1 MDLHFERID
10 SRIDW
15 MVGPRLLFFQEIS
28 KLKCVALDAQ
38 TICKLLSNKLELKM
52 CSGRRRAY
60 EHDRHLSKSHF
71 RLHKSISVIPFCNLV
86 LLSGERRE
94 RERASPESRQTLRH
108 FGEFS
113 FPIRYVMASFRTK
126 SWRKFCFVSFSDRE
140 ERNSNAE
147 SEQILE
153 FLLEIS
159 FCPNR
164 ARIANKVCIHN
175 LMGRRPSMANVNG
188 EAPDSLVR
196 HSCVSGYFNQYD
208 SFAAVLLCWPEPN
221 YLSLCIFIHWFRNGY
236 GLRTA
241 HAAHKWKAKCVTRHR
256 FPFETATQRR
266 SNRTRCRTKSRINA
280 NKIE

>member
-15 MVGPRLLFFQEIS
+15 MVGPRLLFFREIS

-52 CSGRRRAY
+52 YSGRRRAY

-94 RERASPESRQTLRH
+94 RASESRVETNFATLRGIFIPH
-108 FGEFS
+108 SLCNGFIPNE
-113 FPIRYVMASFRTK
+113 K
-126 SWRKFCFVSFSDRE
+126 LCFVSFSDRE

-164 ARIANKVCIHN
+164 ARIANKVWIHN